1 MMKERRMEI
10 QANTHLFRTR
20 FNDEQTKKATIST
33 ELAMRMTKIKKL
45 KDRYETF
52 TNADEE
58 NIRAQAQYVIQVY
71 TKDFSLMDFDR

>member
-71 TKDFSLMDFDR
+71 TKDFSLMDF

>member
-10 QANTHLFRTR
+10 QANTHLFRIR

-71 TKDFSLMDFDR
+71 TKDFSLMDF

>member
-10 QANTHLFRTR
+10 QANTHLFRIR

>member
-1 MMKERRMEI
+1 MKERRMEI

-71 TKDFSLMDFDR
+71 TKDFSLMDF

>member
-1 MMKERRMEI
+1 MKERRMEI
-10 QANTHLFRTR
+10 QANTHLFRIR

-71 TKDFSLMDFDR
+71 TKDFSLIDFDR

>member
-10 QANTHLFRTR
+10 QANTHLFRIR

-71 TKDFSLMDFDR
+71 TKDFSLMDFDW

>member
-1 MMKERRMEI
+1 MKERRMEI
-10 QANTHLFRTR
+10 QANTHLFRIR

-71 TKDFSLMDFDR
+71 TKDFSLMDF

>member
-1 MMKERRMEI
+1 MKERRMEI
-10 QANTHLFRTR
+10 QANTHLFRIR

-58 NIRAQAQYVIQVY
+58 NIRAQVQYVIQVY
-71 TKDFSLMDFDR
+71 TKDFSLMDFDW